1 MKITLIACL
10 LFTTLLYG
18 QCPVGDVVINS
29 QLDVDQFVSDYPN
42 CDTINGDLLISGPV
56 TNLSTL
62 DYLQSIEG
70 EFIIQNTQLTTIS
83 NFDSLIG
90 VLNRIQFSDNA
101 LLTEIVGFNALID
114 LGSLFSIENNPNL
127 VTING
132 FNNATDVFGDFWIN
146 NNASLETINGFG
158 RLATVRDFLAI
169 NDSPLLVSIPSFNN
183 LIYVG
188 WSIQFHN
195 TGLTDIPGFENLN
208 AIGGID
214 PTSGFVISNN
224 LNLVTISGFNCLE
237 SVAYD
242 FFILD
247 NPLLENI
254 MGLSSLESVGQF
266 FTIRNNASLATL
278 NGLQDLTSV
287 STTGYET
294 TVVFEIHDNPQLS
307 DCDPLCNLLSSN
319 GIIGLT
325 NISNNLTGC
334 NALGEIETSNC
345 IPFQSIECTSLT
357 NPLDGDIDVA
367 IDTNISW
374 NPIAG
379 ATSYLI
385 SIGTS
390 PEGVEIADNL
400 NVGNITTYDLPTDL
414 PENTEIFVKV
424 KPFNNSLQA
433 KCCVEESFITEA
445 VIPECTNL
453 SQPVDEATNVSI
465 TTSIN
470 WNSVLNATGYII
482 SIGTFSGG
490 TDIADQVDVGNT
502 TTYNPTTNLPENS
515 TIFVTISPYNSN
527 GDSPSCLEEQFST
540 QVESIDCSSLTQPL
554 NGAMDVDVATTII
567 WNTSEN
573 ATGYILNIGLTPTGS
588 EIINN
593 LDMGNETT
601 FSTPENLPFDAQI
614 YVSIIPYNSL
624 GQALSCQ
631 IESFTTKRESIIIPK
646 FFTPN
651 NDEFNNTW
659 IIIDPFNEIEIVYIY
674 DRYGKLIKTL
684 YNLQNGWNGLF
695 NNQALPANDY
705 WYIIKLKDGSQR
717 SGHFS
722 LKR

>member
-10 LFTTLLYG
+10 LSTTLLYG

-70 EFIIQNTQLTTIS
+70 EFIIQNTQLTIIS

-195 TGLTDIPGFENLN
+195 TGLTDIPGFENLS

-334 NALGEIETSNC
+334 NALTEIETSNC

-367 IDTNISW
+367 IDTDISC
-374 NPIAG
+374 
-379 ATSYLI
+379 
-385 SIGTS
+385 
-390 PEGVEIADNL
+390 
-400 NVGNITTYDLPTDL
+400 
-414 PENTEIFVKV
+414 F
-424 KPFNNSLQA
+424 
-433 KCCVEESFITEA
+433 EA
-445 VIPECTNL
+445 
-453 SQPVDEATNVSI
+453 
-465 TTSIN
+465 
-470 WNSVLNATGYII
+470 
-482 SIGTFSGG
+482 
-490 TDIADQVDVGNT
+490 
-502 TTYNPTTNLPENS
+502 
-515 TIFVTISPYNSN
+515 
-527 GDSPSCLEEQFST
+527 
-540 QVESIDCSSLTQPL
+540 
-554 NGAMDVDVATTII
+554 
-567 WNTSEN
+567 
-573 ATGYILNIGLTPTGS
+573 
-588 EIINN
+588 
-593 LDMGNETT
+593 
-601 FSTPENLPFDAQI
+601 
-614 YVSIIPYNSL
+614 
-624 GQALSCQ
+624 
-631 IESFTTKRESIIIPK
+631 
-646 FFTPN
+646 
-651 NDEFNNTW
+651 
-659 IIIDPFNEIEIVYIY
+659 
-674 DRYGKLIKTL
+674 
-684 YNLQNGWNGLF
+684 
-695 NNQALPANDY
+695 
-705 WYIIKLKDGSQR
+705 
-717 SGHFS
+717 
-722 LKR
+722 